1 MIVAKE
7 ETEKKIII
15 VTKEKESADVLKISI
30 GEEEAI
36 VSVAVNEA
44 TTIKNDCQK
53 DLDEAMPA
61 LMAAE

>member
-1 MIVAKE
+1 MAKE
-7 ETEKKIII
+7 ETEKKIVI
-15 VTKEKESADVLKISI
+15 VTKEKESADVLKASI

-44 TTIKNDCQK
+44 TKIKTDCQK